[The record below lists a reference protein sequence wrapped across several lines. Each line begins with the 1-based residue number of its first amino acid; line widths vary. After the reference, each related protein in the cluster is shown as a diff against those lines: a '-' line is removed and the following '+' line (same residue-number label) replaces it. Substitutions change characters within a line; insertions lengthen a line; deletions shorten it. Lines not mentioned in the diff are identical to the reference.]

1 MKKVIL
7 IVVLGLLLSG
17 NAYAGCKKDVKFSWY
32 IETGSNKVFFTFKN
46 NGAKHVRIT
55 LIYVSDADG
64 DEILEFEPTGWNY
77 SNSGSNGVF
86 VAPHKEIKI
95 SRSNWNAHKYG
106 KTASWRCSYQKPYE
120 TSISD
125 KVDNATGAVS
135 DFIGGLFSK
144 DED

>member
-1 MKKVIL
+1 MKKFLGIL
-7 IVVLGLLLSG
+7 VLSLLLSS

-32 IETGSNKVFFTFKN
+32 KETGSKQVFFTFKN

-64 DEILEFEPTGWNY
+64 DKILEFEPTSYFNTNTGT
-77 SNSGSNGVF
+77 SGFF
-86 VAPHKEIKI
+86 VSPREERKI
-95 SRSNWNAHKYG
+95 PRGNINAYKYG

-125 KVDNATGAVS
+125 KVDNVTGAVG
-135 DFIGGLFSK
+135 DFIGSIFSK